1 MSLKNIKE
9 EQKNK
14 LHEINIIEEN
24 MFKTDIKKQQNEK
37 KSAKVAGRPKKSEN
51 DVCNK
56 KVIIYFTENELNS
69 ILQKAGSISTS
80 PFLKKIILDNLK

>member
-1 MSLKNIKE
+1 MSLKNIKK

-24 MFKTDIKKQQNEK
+24 MFKTDIKK
-37 KSAKVAGRPKKSEN
+37 SAKLAGRPKKSEN

-56 KVIIYFTENELNS
+56 KVIIYFTESELNS